1 MEEYADLSSDED
13 IVEASYLKKE
23 RQIMVHKA
31 MRKLSPEYQQ
41 VLWLIYFEELSNK
54 EAARIMK
61 KSVRSIESLL
71 YRARK
76 ALRSQLEMEGFDNE
90 NI

>member
-1 MEEYADLSSDED
+1 M
-13 IVEASYLKKE
+13 VETSYLKKE
-23 RQIMVHKA
+23 QKIILHKA
-31 MRKLSPEYQQ
+31 MRKLKPEYQQ

-54 EAARIMK
+54 DAARIMK

-76 ALRSQLEMEGFDNE
+76 SLKSQLEMEGFDYE
-90 NI
+90 KL